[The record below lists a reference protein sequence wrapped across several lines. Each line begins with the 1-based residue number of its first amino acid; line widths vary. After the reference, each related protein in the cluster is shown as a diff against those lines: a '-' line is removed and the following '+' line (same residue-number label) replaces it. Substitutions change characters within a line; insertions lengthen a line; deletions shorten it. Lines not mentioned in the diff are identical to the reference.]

1 MDGCAGCY
9 LCGYLRRR
17 EQMMK
22 IRLTFAA
29 LLLCWGGAAT
39 ADTASGDEGSRALAA
54 LIDSLGLEASAV
66 PARDWPGWRRP
77 ERIVVRVDEPGRL
90 AWLQSVA
97 PGVELVPLPTG
108 FEPEPDLRGADALI
122 GACSEELVSAAT
134 DLRWIQVLSAGVEHC
149 VSVPGLLERDIRLT
163 NMQRVAGPVMAE
175 HVFALLLGLTRN
187 VGHWIDAQ
195 RAAQWRRTEGGRDR
209 MVSLRG
215 KTLLV
220 VGLGGIGTEVARL
233 GHAFGMEV
241 IATRASARQGPTYV
255 SYVGLPHELNTLARR
270 ADVVVST
277 VPLTG
282 QTRGI
287 FDADFFGALPA
298 GALFINVG
306 RGGSVDT
313 AALLD
318 ALENGQLAGAGLDV
332 TDPEPLPAD
341 HPLWRREDV
350 IITPH
355 VSAGSDAGREDRWL
369 IAREN
374 LRRYV
379 AGEALLSVVDLERG
393 Y

>member
-1 MDGCAGCY
+1 
-9 LCGYLRRR
+9 
-17 EQMMK
+17 MMK

-97 PGVELVPLPTG
+97 PGVELVPLLPG
-108 FEPEPDLRGADALI
+108 FETRLELQGADALI
-122 GACSEELVSAAT
+122 GACSEEFVSAAT

-149 VSVPGLLERDIRLT
+149 VAVPGLLERDIRLT